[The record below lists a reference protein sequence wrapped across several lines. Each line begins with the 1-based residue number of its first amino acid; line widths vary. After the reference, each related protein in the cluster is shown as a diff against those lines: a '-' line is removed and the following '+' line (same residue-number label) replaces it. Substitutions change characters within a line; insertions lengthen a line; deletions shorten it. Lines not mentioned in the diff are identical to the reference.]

1 LWTAYQQHGEAS
13 GYVFLIYREGE
24 EVLGFACFGPHPL
37 TEGTFDLY
45 WICTAREARG
55 RGIGRVLLARVEAE
69 VHVRGGRL
77 LVIETSSTPDYAP
90 ARRFYDSCGYRYESE
105 VHDFYAPGDDLILYA
120 KPLVPRG
127 DTEKR
132 PRVTRSLCPRL
143 FHSP

>member
-55 RGIGRVLLARVEAE
+55 RGIGGALLVRVEAE
-69 VHVRGGRL
+69 VRARGGRL
-77 LVIETSSTPDYAP
+77 LVVETSSTPDYSS
-90 ARRFYDSCGYRYESE
+90 ARCFYERYGYRYES
-105 VHDFYAPGDDLILYA
+105 VVRDFYAPDDDLILYA

-127 DTEKR
+127 DTEKS
-132 PRVTRSLCPRL
+132 PRVTPSPCPRV
-143 FHSP
+143 FYSP